1 MESIYKIL
9 ICKRCGKTN
18 ILINDEVNETKKN
31 DKYLACAHC
40 GCKYFKREKETSDLR
55 ECMDH
60 NAYKKVKGKV
70 RQVHSI

>member
-18 ILINDEVNETKKN
+18 ILINDEVNKTRKN

-40 GCKYFKREKETSDLR
+40 GCKYFKKEKELNDLR
-55 ECMDH
+55 ECMNH
-60 NAYKKVKGKV
+60 NSYKRIHGAL
-70 RQVHSI
+70 RQVRTE